1 MFKRVKVKKG
11 DLVVVTTGDSKGKQ
25 GRVVEVNRDNDR
37 VVVEGVNLVKKHRK
51 PSAQNP
57 QGGIESIAA
66 GINISNVKV
75 VDAKGNAT
83 RVGRRR
89 NADGKLER
97 FSKKSGE
104 TLKKIHSTLKSEIP
118 GRNCSKLEEQVR
130 ILFNHAGT

>member
-1 MFKRVKVKKG
+1 MFKRVNVKKG

-83 RVGRRR
+83 RIGRRR

-97 FSKKSGE
+97 FSKKSGD
-104 TLKKIHSTLKSEIP
+104 TLK
-118 GRNCSKLEEQVR
+118 
-130 ILFNHAGT
+130 

>member
-37 VVVEGVNLVKKHRK
+37 VIVEGVNLVKKHRK

-89 NADGKLER
+89 NAEGKLER

-104 TLKKIHSTLKSEIP
+104 TLK
-118 GRNCSKLEEQVR
+118 
-130 ILFNHAGT
+130 

>member
-1 MFKRVKVKKG
+1 MFKRLKVKKG
-11 DLVVVTTGDSKGKQ
+11 DLVVVTTGDNKGKQ
-25 GRVVEVNRDNDR
+25 GRVVEVNRDTDR

-75 VDAKGNAT
+75 IDAKGNAT

-97 FSKKSGE
+97 FSKKSGD
-104 TLKKIHSTLKSEIP
+104 TLK
-118 GRNCSKLEEQVR
+118 
-130 ILFNHAGT
+130 

>member
-66 GINISNVKV
+66 GINISNVKL

-97 FSKKSGE
+97 YSKKSGE
-104 TLKKIHSTLKSEIP
+104 TLK
-118 GRNCSKLEEQVR
+118 
-130 ILFNHAGT
+130 

>member
-1 MFKRVKVKKG
+1 MFKRLKVKKG
-11 DLVVVTTGDSKGKQ
+11 DMVVVTTGDNKGKQ
-25 GRVVEVNRDNDR
+25 GRIVEVDRTKDR

-75 VDAKGNAT
+75 VDSKGEAT

-89 NADGKLER
+89 NAEGKLER

-104 TLKKIHSTLKSEIP
+104 VIK
-118 GRNCSKLEEQVR
+118 
-130 ILFNHAGT
+130 

>member
-1 MFKRVKVKKG
+1 MFKRLKVKKG

-66 GINISNVKV
+66 GINISNVKL

-97 FSKKSGE
+97 YSKKSGE
-104 TLKKIHSTLKSEIP
+104 TLK
-118 GRNCSKLEEQVR
+118 
-130 ILFNHAGT
+130 

>member
-1 MFKRVKVKKG
+1 MFKRLKVKKG
-11 DLVVVTTGDSKGKQ
+11 DLVVVTAGDNKGKQ
-25 GRVVEVNRDNDR
+25 GRVVEVNRDSDR

-66 GINISNVKV
+66 GINVSNVKLI
-75 VDAKGNAT
+75 DAKGNAT

-97 FSKKSGE
+97 YSKKSGE
-104 TLKKIHSTLKSEIP
+104 TLK
-118 GRNCSKLEEQVR
+118 
-130 ILFNHAGT
+130 

>member
-11 DLVVVTTGDSKGKQ
+11 DLVVVTTGDNKGKQ

-83 RVGRRR
+83 RIGRRR

-104 TLKKIHSTLKSEIP
+104 TLK
-118 GRNCSKLEEQVR
+118 
-130 ILFNHAGT
+130 

>member
-1 MFKRVKVKKG
+1 MFKRLKVKKG
-11 DLVVVTTGDSKGKQ
+11 DLVVVTTGDNKGKQ
-25 GRVVEVNRDNDR
+25 GRVVEVNRDTDR
-37 VVVEGVNLVKKHRK
+37 VVVEGVNMVKKHRK

-83 RVGRRR
+83 RIGRRR
-89 NADGKLER
+89 NSEGKLER

-104 TLKKIHSTLKSEIP
+104 TLK
-118 GRNCSKLEEQVR
+118 
-130 ILFNHAGT
+130 

>member
-1 MFKRVKVKKG
+1 MFKRLKVKKG
-11 DLVVVTTGDSKGKQ
+11 DLVVVTAGDNKGKQ
-25 GRVVEVNRDNDR
+25 GRIVEVNRDNDR

-66 GINISNVKV
+66 GINVSNVKLI
-75 VDAKGNAT
+75 DAKGNAT

-97 FSKKSGE
+97 YSKKSGE
-104 TLKKIHSTLKSEIP
+104 TLK
-118 GRNCSKLEEQVR
+118 
-130 ILFNHAGT
+130 

>member
-1 MFKRVKVKKG
+1 MFKRLKVKKG
-11 DLVVVTTGDSKGKQ
+11 DLVVVTAGDNKGKQ

-66 GINISNVKV
+66 GINVSNVKLI
-75 VDAKGNAT
+75 DAKGNAT

-97 FSKKSGE
+97 YSKKSGE
-104 TLKKIHSTLKSEIP
+104 TLK
-118 GRNCSKLEEQVR
+118 
-130 ILFNHAGT
+130 

>member
-1 MFKRVKVKKG
+1 MFKRLKVKKG
-11 DLVVVTTGDSKGKQ
+11 DLVVVTTGDNKGKQ

-66 GINISNVKV
+66 GINVSNVKLI
-75 VDAKGNAT
+75 DAKGNAT

-97 FSKKSGE
+97 YSKKSGE
-104 TLKKIHSTLKSEIP
+104 TLK
-118 GRNCSKLEEQVR
+118 
-130 ILFNHAGT
+130 

>member
-11 DLVVVTTGDSKGKQ
+11 DLVVVTTGDSRGKQ

-37 VVVEGVNLVKKHRK
+37 VVVEGVNMVKKHRK

-83 RVGRRR
+83 RVGRRK
-89 NADGKLER
+89 NAEGKLER

-104 TLKKIHSTLKSEIP
+104 TLK
-118 GRNCSKLEEQVR
+118 
-130 ILFNHAGT
+130 

>member
-1 MFKRVKVKKG
+1 MFKRLKVKKG

-75 VDAKGNAT
+75 IDAKGNAS

-97 FSKKSGE
+97 FSKKSGD
-104 TLKKIHSTLKSEIP
+104 TLK
-118 GRNCSKLEEQVR
+118 
-130 ILFNHAGT
+130 

>member
-83 RVGRRR
+83 RIGRRR
-89 NADGKLER
+89 NADSKLER

-104 TLKKIHSTLKSEIP
+104 TLK
-118 GRNCSKLEEQVR
+118 
-130 ILFNHAGT
+130 